1 MTRLDNALENIIT
14 AVVVVFNIIPFL
26 LIYVILV
33 PVFIENKLTGTKV
46 KVMTFKDY
54 MRAIGSIF

>member
-1 MTRLDNALENIIT
+1 MTRIDNALENIIT

-26 LIYVILV
+26 FIYVILV
-33 PVFIENKLTGTKV
+33 PVLIENKLTGNKF